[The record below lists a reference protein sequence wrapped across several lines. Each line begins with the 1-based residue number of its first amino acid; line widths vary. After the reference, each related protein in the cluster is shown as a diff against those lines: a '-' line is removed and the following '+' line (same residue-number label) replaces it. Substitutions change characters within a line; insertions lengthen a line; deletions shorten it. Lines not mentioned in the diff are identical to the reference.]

1 MGEHLSA
8 PLRVHRHAPD
18 FGIACLPAV
27 ISRLHL
33 RLGFVRFVVTY
44 PGKVDVG
51 VSVVAVRAALDRTE
65 DELATSGL
73 NWMQPSPRR
82 SMKSPSHSPISVIR
96 RLPIIGCAGV
106 VMPVTRTASAGG

>member
-1 MGEHLSA
+1 MAADVSGQGAIVLQLHVA
-8 PLRVHRHAPD
+8 
-18 FGIACLPAV
+18 IAG
-27 ISRLHL
+27 
-33 RLGFVRFVVTY
+33 GFVRFVVTY

-96 RLPIIGCAGV
+96 HLPIIGCAGV